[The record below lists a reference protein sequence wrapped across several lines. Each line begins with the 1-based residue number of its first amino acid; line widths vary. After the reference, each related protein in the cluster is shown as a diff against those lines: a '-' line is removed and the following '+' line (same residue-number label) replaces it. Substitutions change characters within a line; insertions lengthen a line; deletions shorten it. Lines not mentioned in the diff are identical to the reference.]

1 MTDFES
7 LKIKI
12 EAQQAEVGEA
22 SPEYMIGEQLKDIAS
37 REPQAASIL
46 NNDIDIAEMNLK
58 AAAKEFQKYVDK
70 HKGKKDNCFCIT
82 PKVAEKILREFYHI
96 PEPTEEKQEAASEM
110 LDLADFM

>member
-1 MTDFES
+1 MTLES

-12 EAQQAEVGEA
+12 EAQQAELEDDT
-22 SPEYMIGEQLKDIAS
+22 PEYMIGEQLKYIAS

-46 NNDIDIAEMNLK
+46 NNDIELKEMNLS
-58 AAAKEFQKYVDK
+58 AAAAEFQKYSDK
-70 HKGKKDNCFCIT
+70 HKDKKDKCFCIT
-82 PKVAEKILREFYHI
+82 PRVAEKILRDFYHI